1 MGGAGRGRDDTGRAR
16 AETIATM
23 RLAEAYEFLYRA
35 IAAPAAVPLPRR
47 LARHR
52 CRGSVVVFSNN
63 IFHRGGLA
71 QGSRSRDVMIF
82 HLYPAVGP
90 FDVGARAM
98 RKTAGVP
105 SRPDF

>member
-1 MGGAGRGRDDTGRAR
+1 
-16 AETIATM
+16 
-23 RLAEAYEFLYRA
+23 
-35 IAAPAAVPLPRR
+35 VPLPRR

-90 FDVGARAM
+90 FDVEARAM